1 MTSIETGLGVGN
13 TRLSSRCT
21 VIFACRSPLWR
32 VATSPRRQTSLV
44 LAQQLTKARLSDEAR
59 AAAAKAEDEQ
69 KVLET
74 AILGPSRQLNN
85 LLRFERIRATL
96 FPKLRASR
104 PMVGGE
110 LLKVCDLIDGVF
122 DGLGDDGSM

>member
-1 MTSIETGLGVGN
+1 MTSIETVLGVGN

-21 VIFACRSPLWR
+21 VVFTCRYPLRR

-74 AILGPSRQLNN
+74 AILGPSRQLNT
-85 LLRFERIRATL
+85 LLRLEGIGGPL
-96 FPKLRASR
+96 SPKPRLSRLR
-104 PMVGGE
+104 VGGK
-110 LLKVCDLIDGVF
+110 LKRVCNLTEGVF
-122 DGLGDDGSM
+122 KG